1 MFPYLDFVYG
11 IGGVIMD
18 SNLDLSSNTL
28 VVPTILDRSLVS
40 KTRVARILDITLIL
54 LAAPYILLAFLLLIL
69 AIKLDSKG
77 PVFYRQ
83 TRIGRYGRKFYVY
96 KFRTMVENA
105 DQILQTYL
113 ANSPELRAE
122 WLATHKLKQDPR
134 VTRIGTTLRKLSLDE
149 LPQLWNI
156 IIGDMSL
163 VGPRPIVDAEVE
175 KYGKC
180 FDLYIQVRP
189 GLTGL
194 WQVSGRNDTTY
205 EQRVELD
212 EYYILNRSLQL
223 DLQIL
228 LKTVFVVLRKDG
240 AY

>member
-1 MFPYLDFVYG
+1 
-11 IGGVIMD
+11 MD
-18 SNLDLSSNTL
+18 SKLDLSSNTL
-28 VVPTILDRSLVS
+28 ITATILDRDLGS
-40 KTRVARILDITLIL
+40 KNGVARILDITLIL
-54 LAAPYILLAFLLLIL
+54 FAAPYIILAFLIL
-69 AIKLDSKG
+69 AILIKLDSPG

-83 TRIGRYGRKFYVY
+83 MRIGRFGRKFPVY
-96 KFRTMVENA
+96 KFRSMVQNA
-105 DQILQTYL
+105 DQVLQDYL
-113 ANSPELRAE
+113 DKSPELKAE

-134 VTRIGTTLRKLSLDE
+134 VTRLGGLLRKLSLDE

-194 WQVSGRNDTTY
+194 WQVSGRNNTTY
-205 EQRVELD
+205 EYRVELD
-212 EYYILNRSLQL
+212 EYYVRNRSLKL

-228 LKTVFVVLRKDG
+228 LKTALVVLKKDG

>member
-1 MFPYLDFVYG
+1 MYLEHG
-11 IGGVIMD
+11 IRGGRMD
-18 SNLDLSSNTL
+18 SKMDLSSNTL
-28 VVPTILDRSLVS
+28 ITATILDRDLVS
-40 KTRVARILDITLIL
+40 KNNIARVLDISLIL
-54 LAAPYILLAFLLLIL
+54 LAAPYIILAFLLLAVL
-69 AIKLDSKG
+69 IKLDSPG
-77 PVFYRQ
+77 PVFFRQ
-83 TRIGRYGRKFYVY
+83 LRIGQFGRKFPVY
-96 KFRTMVENA
+96 KFRTMVQNA
-105 DQILQTYL
+105 DRVLQDYL
-113 ANSPELRAE
+113 EKSPELKAE

-134 VTRIGTTLRKLSLDE
+134 VTRLGALLRKSSLDE

-194 WQVSGRNDTTY
+194 WQVSGRNNTTY
-205 EQRVELD
+205 ARRVELD
-212 EYYILNRSLQL
+212 EYYVRNRSLKL

-228 LKTVFVVLRKDG
+228 LKTALVVLKKDG

>member
-1 MFPYLDFVYG
+1 
-11 IGGVIMD
+11 MD

-28 VVPTILDRSLVS
+28 LAP
-40 KTRVARILDITLIL
+40 RILDSNFVPKNRLARVLDISLIL
-54 LAAPYILLAFLLLIL
+54 IAAPYIILAFLFIMVL
-69 AIKLDSKG
+69 IKLDSAG

-83 TRIGRYGRKFYVY
+83 ARIGRQGRKFYVY
-96 KFRTMVENA
+96 KFRTMVQNA
-105 DQILQTYL
+105 DQILQEYL
-113 ANSPELRAE
+113 ESSPELKAE
-122 WLATHKLKQDPR
+122 WLATHKLKEDPR
-134 VTRIGTTLRKLSLDE
+134 VTHIGATLRKLSLDE

-163 VGPRPIVDAEVE
+163 IGPRPIVDAEVE

-194 WQVSGRNDTTY
+194 WQVSGRNNTTY
-205 EQRVELD
+205 ERRVELD
-212 EYYILNRSLQL
+212 QYYILNRSLKL

-228 LKTVFVVLRKDG
+228 WKTVFVVFKQDG

>member
-1 MFPYLDFVYG
+1 
-11 IGGVIMD
+11 MD

-28 VVPTILDRSLVS
+28 IAPRILDRNLIPKS
-40 KTRVARILDITLIL
+40 RVARIMDLSLIL
-54 LAAPYILLAFLLLIL
+54 LAAPYIIL
-69 AIKLDSKG
+69 TFVIITILIKLDSRG

-83 TRIGRYGRKFYVY
+83 ARIGRFGRKFHVY
-96 KFRTMVENA
+96 KFRTMVQNA

-113 ANSPELRAE
+113 ENSPELKAE

-134 VTRIGTTLRKLSLDE
+134 VTRIGSILRKLSLDE

-156 IIGDMSL
+156 VVGDMSL

-180 FDLYIQVRP
+180 FDLYIKVRP

-205 EQRVELD
+205 ERRVELD
-212 EYYILNRSLQL
+212 EFYVLNRSLRL

-228 LKTVFVVLRKDG
+228 WKTVFVVLKKDG

>member
-1 MFPYLDFVYG
+1 MT
-11 IGGVIMD
+11 GGSMD
-18 SNLDLSSNTL
+18 SNLDVSSNTL
-28 VVPTILDRSLVS
+28 IAPSILDQNLVY
-40 KTRVARILDITLIL
+40 KNWLARILDIVSIL
-54 LAAPYILLAFLLLIL
+54 LAAPYILLAFLVITVL
-69 AIKLDSKG
+69 IKLDSPG

-83 TRIGRYGRKFYVY
+83 TRIGRFGRKFSIL
-96 KFRTMVENA
+96 KFRTMVRNA
-105 DQILQTYL
+105 DQILQNYL
-113 ANSPELRAE
+113 DTSPQLRAQ

-134 VTRIGTTLRKLSLDE
+134 VTRLGTLLRKSSLDE

-156 IIGDMSL
+156 LIGDMSL
-163 VGPRPIVDAEVE
+163 IGPRPIVAAEVE

-194 WQVSGRNDTTY
+194 WQVSGRNDTSY
-205 EQRVELD
+205 QYRVELD
-212 EYYILNRSLQL
+212 EYYVRNKSLKL

-228 LKTVFVVLRKDG
+228 WKTIFVVLRKTG

>member
-1 MFPYLDFVYG
+1 
-11 IGGVIMD
+11 MD
-18 SNLDLSSNTL
+18 SRMDSKMDLSSNRLITA
-28 VVPTILDRSLVS
+28 TILDRDLVP
-40 KTRVARILDITLIL
+40 KNNNARVLDITLIL
-54 LAAPYILLAFLLLIL
+54 LAAPYIILAFLIL
-69 AIKLDSKG
+69 AFLVKLDSPG

-83 TRIGRYGRKFYVY
+83 IRIGRFGRKFSVY
-96 KFRTMVENA
+96 KFRTMVQNA
-105 DQILQTYL
+105 DRVLQDYL
-113 ANSPELRAE
+113 DTSPELKVE

-134 VTRIGTTLRKLSLDE
+134 VTRLGALLRTWSLDE

-156 IIGDMSL
+156 IIGDMGL

-180 FDLYIQVRP
+180 FELYIQVRP

-194 WQVSGRNDTTY
+194 WQVSGRNNTTY
-205 EQRVELD
+205 ERRVELD
-212 EYYILNRSLQL
+212 EYYVRNRSLKL

-228 LKTVFVVLRKDG
+228 LKTVLVVLKKDG

>member
-1 MFPYLDFVYG
+1 
-11 IGGVIMD
+11 MD

-28 VVPTILDRSLVS
+28 IAASILDQILVS
-40 KTRVARILDITLIL
+40 KNRIARLLDISLIL
-54 LAAPYILLAFLLLIL
+54 LAAPYIIL
-69 AIKLDSKG
+69 AAFIITILIKLDSPG

-83 TRIGRYGRKFYVY
+83 TRIGRHGRRFPVF

-105 DQILQTYL
+105 DEVLQSYL
-113 ANSPELRAE
+113 DSSPSLKAQ

-134 VTRIGTTLRKLSLDE
+134 VTRLGARLRKSSLDE

-156 IIGDMSL
+156 MIGDMSF

-205 EQRVELD
+205 EHRVELD
-212 EYYILNRSLQL
+212 EYYVRNKSLKL

-228 LKTVFVVLRKDG
+228 WQTVFVVLKRTG

>member
-1 MFPYLDFVYG
+1 
-11 IGGVIMD
+11 MD
-18 SNLDLSSNTL
+18 TNLDMSSNF
-28 VVPTILDRSLVS
+28 PTIRSTKGAKLVQKYNLS
-40 KTRVARILDITLIL
+40 RILDITLIV
-54 LAAPYILLAFLLLIL
+54 LAAPYIILAFLAIMIL
-69 AIKLDSKG
+69 IKLDSPG

-83 TRIGRYGRKFYVY
+83 TRIGRFGRKFQIV

-105 DQILQTYL
+105 DQVLQDYL
-113 ANSPELRAE
+113 DHSPELKAQ

-134 VTRIGTTLRKLSLDE
+134 VTRLGCTLRKLSLDE

-156 IIGDMSL
+156 LIGEMSL
-163 VGPRPIVDAEVE
+163 IGPRPIVDAEVE

-205 EQRVELD
+205 EHRVALD
-212 EYYILNRSLQL
+212 EYYIRNRSLML

-228 LKTVFVVLRKDG
+228 WKTVFVVLSKEG